1 MRAAASR
8 GSVVV
13 EFLGLGLLLAVP
25 LVYLLVTMSQVERA
39 SLAVVTLAEESSR
52 AHATAASPW
61 SAHEWQQRAER
72 EIARDYGVDTNAI
85 DVTITCSGS
94 CPGPGS
100 RVTAQASVKV
110 ALPLV
115 PVTAARVGT
124 VTSTSVTLAPR
135 YG

>member
-1 MRAAASR
+1 MSAEASR
-8 GSVVV
+8 GSIVV

-61 SAHEWQQRAER
+61 SARVWQQRAEK
-72 EIARDYGVDTNAI
+72 EIARDYGLDSAAVSVRI
-85 DVTITCSGS
+85 SCSGS

-100 RVTAQASVKV
+100 RVTAVASVKV

-124 VTSTSVTLAPR
+124 VRSTSVTLAPR